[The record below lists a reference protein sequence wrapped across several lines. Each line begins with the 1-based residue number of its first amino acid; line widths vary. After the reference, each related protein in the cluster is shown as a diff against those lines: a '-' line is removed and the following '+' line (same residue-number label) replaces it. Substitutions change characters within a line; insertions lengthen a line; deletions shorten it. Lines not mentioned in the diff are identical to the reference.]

1 MTYITFKNRLGET
14 HKIWATK
21 KGNSFICYKRDN
33 IFNKNAIADM
43 ANGFN
48 DSSLSIPSEYEFFG
62 GKTFETKEDADS
74 YIISYV
80 DRGIR
85 AKVYFD
91 KEVH

>member
-21 KGNSFICYKRDN
+21 KGNGFICYRKDN
-33 IFNKNAIADM
+33 IFNKNAIT
-43 ANGFN
+43 NTVNNF
-48 DSSLSIPSEYEFFG
+48 DSSSLAVSPDYEFFG
-62 GKTFETKEDADS
+62 GKTFETKEDADN

-80 DRGIR
+80 DRGIK

-91 KEVH
+91 KEVY